1 MVKKYGRLFLI
12 NITSIWLV
20 SQVVAGIT
28 FKGGLSTLVTAG
40 LVLTLVNLAIK
51 PLINLLLLP
60 INLVTLGTFRWLVN
74 VLVLWLVT
82 AIVPQFQIN
91 AFTFSGLNW
100 QGFIIPSLALG
111 KFWAFVLISFL
122 ISLVTGFLLWL
133 TE

>member
-1 MVKKYGRLFLI
+1 MVKKYLKLFLI
-12 NITSIWLV
+12 NSASIWLIA
-20 SQVVAGIT
+20 QLAAGIIL
-28 FKGGLSTLVTAG
+28 KEGLQTLVTAG
-40 LVLTLVNLAIK
+40 LVLTLVNLGVK

-60 INLVTLGTFRWLVN
+60 INLITLGTFRWLVN

-91 AFTFSGLNW
+91 AFAFSGFNW
-100 QGFIIPSLALG
+100 QGFIIPSLMLG

-122 ISLVTGFLLWL
+122 ISLATGFLLWL

>member
-1 MVKKYGRLFLI
+1 MVKKYLRLFLI
-12 NITSIWLV
+12 NSVSIWLIA
-20 SQVVAGIT
+20 QVVAGIIL
-28 FKGGLSTLVTAG
+28 KGGLQTLVTAG
-40 LVLTLVNLAIK
+40 LVLTLVNLAVK

-82 AIVPQFQIN
+82 LIVPQFQIN
-91 AFTFSGLNW
+91 DFSFAGGSW
-100 QGFIIPSLALG
+100 QGFIIPSLMLG